1 MGKLKYVFIFFA
13 VSVMN
18 VMSLF
23 AIRVTHGPYL
33 CSMSPNSVTVV
44 WITDKPAVAWVEY
57 MEAADKS
64 FYCEEHPQVYDCV
77 NGRRRALSTLHR
89 VTLKNLKPGMRYQ
102 YRIFSK
108 ETLQWNSDGDVRFG
122 KTVASNVYS
131 AKPYSFRTFGNTD
144 ENVSFVMFN
153 DIHGRNEVMETL
165 AGSVDFTALDFVVF
179 NGDMSSSVESEEQLF
194 ADYIDTA
201 VDLFAKETPIMFC
214 RGNHEP
220 RGKFSYSLI
229 DYFPTSDGHFYQLY
243 KVGDV
248 CFLVLDCGED
258 KVDSDIEYSGLAD
271 FDAYRE
277 EEAEWVNKVVQSDV
291 FKQAKARIVLSHI
304 PFTTGD
310 WHGAL
315 HLRKL
320 LLPVLNRSN
329 IDLMLSGHE
338 HVYSFHPV
346 NDELRFP
353 TIVNDNETLVKCNI
367 NQNGIQVEV
376 IDLKGNVVYEYE
388 S

>member
-165 AGSVDFTALDFVVF
+165 AGS
-179 NGDMSSSVESEEQLF
+179 
-194 ADYIDTA
+194 
-201 VDLFAKETPIMFC
+201 
-214 RGNHEP
+214 
-220 RGKFSYSLI
+220 
-229 DYFPTSDGHFYQLY
+229 
-243 KVGDV
+243 
-248 CFLVLDCGED
+248 DCGTTKAGD
-258 KVDSDIEYSGLAD
+258 G
-271 FDAYRE
+271 
-277 EEAEWVNKVVQSDV
+277 VN
-291 FKQAKARIVLSHI
+291 
-304 PFTTGD
+304 
-310 WHGAL
+310 
-315 HLRKL
+315 
-320 LLPVLNRSN
+320 
-329 IDLMLSGHE
+329 
-338 HVYSFHPV
+338 
-346 NDELRFP
+346 
-353 TIVNDNETLVKCNI
+353 
-367 NQNGIQVEV
+367 
-376 IDLKGNVVYEYE
+376 
-388 S
+388 